1 MPDRSGAASHAA
13 VLQHTWAPADSVR
26 QGPGDSAHLLGS
38 VRYGGR
44 SHPVASSGAED
55 VHVAL
60 DAAED
65 AGWRECWYSPVPV
78 KHLQHGPLQARH
90 NQHVMWG
97 HLSLTVPPGQSCMA
111 AVRQHYLH
119 LLDFLQQT
127 GFVHLWRIWNFIPH
141 INALDEQGQETYR
154 AFNQG
159 RAAAFSQVF
168 DNGRQDLSQAT
179 QYMPAA
185 TGVGCQGDTLHIY
198 FLAGRQP
205 GSHIENPRQQ
215 PAYHYPEEY
224 GPQPPGFARASS
236 VDVQGQRM
244 LFVSGTASIIGH
256 QTVHVGNLEGQCR
269 TAVENLQIVA
279 ERTGRSLQQLDHFK
293 VYIRHPHDLPTV
305 KMLLPPMLDVS
316 ADALACF
323 VAATCRQNLLMEI
336 EGMQL

>member
-1 MPDRSGAASHAA
+1 MPDHSRAECHAA
-13 VLQHTWAPADSVR
+13 VLQHTWAPVDSM
-26 QGPGDSAHLLGS
+26 QQDPGAGAHLLGS

-44 SHPVASSGAED
+44 SYLAAFPGAED
-55 VHVAL
+55 VHVPL

-65 AGWRECWYSPVPV
+65 AGWKECWYSPVPV

-90 NQHVMWG
+90 SQHVMWG
-97 HLSLTVPPGQSCMA
+97 SFSLPVLSGRSCVV

-127 GFVHLWRIWNFIPH
+127 GFAHLWRVWNFIPH
-141 INALDEQGQETYR
+141 INVLDEQGQETYR

-168 DNGRQDLSQAT
+168 DNGGQDMPEAT
-179 QYMPAA
+179 RHMPAA
-185 TGVGCQGDTLHIY
+185 TGVGCTGDALHVC

-205 GSHIENPRQQ
+205 GRHIENPRQQ

-279 ERTGRSLQQLDHFK
+279 ARTGRSLQQLNHFK
-293 VYIRHPHDLPTV
+293 VYVRHLHDLPAV
-305 KMLLPPMLDVS
+305 KMLLPPMLGVS
-316 ADALACF
+316 SEALACF
-323 VAATCRQNLLMEI
+323 VVATCRQNLLMEI
-336 EGMQL
+336 EGMQI